1 MFVNAMPNFTTKL
14 PVEISRES
22 PIGSGTSAETVPIQ
36 DVVISRH
43 SSRSSSISSS
53 SSSNCLAQAD
63 SQIEMDD
70 RTDRTERESMVSS
83 ARLSE
88 GLVLL
93 F

>member
-63 SQIEMDD
+63 SQMDD